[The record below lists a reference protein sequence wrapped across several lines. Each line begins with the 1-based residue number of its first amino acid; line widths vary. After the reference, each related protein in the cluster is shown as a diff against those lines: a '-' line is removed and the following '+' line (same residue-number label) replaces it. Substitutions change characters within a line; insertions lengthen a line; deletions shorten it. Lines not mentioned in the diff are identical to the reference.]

1 MIKTNY
7 EELKPG
13 DLVIVVAYNSFKTD
27 YPCCTIN
34 YGKILYENQIHS
46 FAKVNVNLNFK
57 NKFMEINSI
66 VTENKKRNI
75 YPFLQYFKSNSISI
89 PIAKKLL
96 KNLNDD

>member
-34 YGKILYENQIHS
+34 YGKILHENQIQS
-46 FAKVNVNLNFK
+46 FARVDVNINVTK
-57 NKFMEINSI
+57 KFMEIDSI

-75 YPFLQYFKSNSISI
+75 YPFLQYFKSNNISI

>member
-7 EELKPG
+7 EELKTG

-34 YGKILYENQIHS
+34 YGKILYENQIQS
-46 FAKVNVNLNFK
+46 FARVNVNLNFT